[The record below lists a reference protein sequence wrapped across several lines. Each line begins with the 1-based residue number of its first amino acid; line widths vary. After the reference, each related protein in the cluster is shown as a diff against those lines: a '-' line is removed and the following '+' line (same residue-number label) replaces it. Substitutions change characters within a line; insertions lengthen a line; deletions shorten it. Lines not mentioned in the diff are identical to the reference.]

1 MDLLVRFTGALR
13 IRDGE
18 KETDMNLKKMFAAQD
33 MIVGPPWKRIKFLCR
48 NSFCSSVI
56 LLLLWRR
63 ITK

>member
-1 MDLLVRFTGALR
+1 
-13 IRDGE
+13 
-18 KETDMNLKKMFAAQD
+18 MNLKKMFAAQD